1 MIRGIGVDLVDLR
14 RINEYLINRVLSPR
28 EQQELATLTDPLVR
42 QQFIGARFAAK
53 EALYKAT
60 QTTLAMSD
68 VTVAHRPNGEPYFVE
83 YPTIHLSISH
93 EKECAIAFVVAD
105 NI

>member
-14 RINEYLINRVLSPR
+14 RIHEQLISRVLSPR
-28 EQQELATLTDPLVR
+28 EQRELDLLTDAAVR

-60 QTTLAMSD
+60 QTALSMVE
-68 VTVAHRPNGEPYFVE
+68 VTVAHRPTGEPYFVE
-83 YPTIHLSISH
+83 YPSIHLSLSH
-93 EKECAIAFVVAD
+93 EKEYAIAFVVAD
-105 NI
+105 NM

>member
-14 RINEYLINRVLSPR
+14 RIHEHLVSRVLSPS
-28 EQQELATLTDPLVR
+28 EQQELALLTDPVVR
-42 QQFIGARFAAK
+42 QQFIGTRFAAK

-60 QTTLAMSD
+60 QTSLTMAE
-68 VTVAHRPNGEPYFVE
+68 VTVAHRPSGEPYFVE

-93 EKECAIAFVVAD
+93 EKEYAIAFVVAD
-105 NI
+105 NM